1 MAVFF
6 NLVRMPSIVNNGALV
21 LGNYESR
28 EISTPPSEKRNYVSL
43 VYAAI
48 VRILLYLLWEMIR
61 IAKIPSFR
69 ITILQ
74 GNVSRRQ
81 FSQGT

>member
-21 LGNYESR
+21 LGNYESH

-48 VRILLYLLWEMIR
+48 LLYLLWEMIR
-61 IAKIPSFR
+61 IAKMPSFR
-69 ITILQ
+69 FAILQ

>member
-21 LGNYESR
+21 VGNYESH

-48 VRILLYLLWEMIR
+48 LLYLL
-61 IAKIPSFR
+61 
-69 ITILQ
+69 
-74 GNVSRRQ
+74 
-81 FSQGT
+81 

>member
-6 NLVRMPSIVNNGALV
+6 NLVRMPSTVNNGALV
-21 LGNYESR
+21 LGNYESH
-28 EISTPPSEKRNYVSL
+28 EISTPPSEKRNYVSP
-43 VYAAI
+43 VYAA
-48 VRILLYLLWEMIR
+48 ILLYLLWEMIR
-61 IAKIPSFR
+61 IAKMPSFR
-69 ITILQ
+69 FAILQ

>member
-1 MAVFF
+1 MAVFI

-21 LGNYESR
+21 LGNYESH
-28 EISTPPSEKRNYVSL
+28 EISTPPRNYVSV
-43 VYAAI
+43 VYAA
-48 VRILLYLLWEMIR
+48 ILLYLLWEMIR

-69 ITILQ
+69 IAILK

>member
-6 NLVRMPSIVNNGALV
+6 NLVRMPSIVNYGALV
-21 LGNYESR
+21 LGNYESH
-28 EISTPPSEKRNYVSL
+28 EISTPSCEKRNYVSL

-48 VRILLYLLWEMIR
+48 FLYLLFEMIR
-61 IAKIPSFR
+61 IAKMPSFR
-69 ITILQ
+69 FAILQ

-81 FSQGT
+81 FSQET

>member
-21 LGNYESR
+21 LGNYESH
-28 EISTPPSEKRNYVSL
+28 EISTRPSEKRNYVSV
-43 VYAAI
+43 VYAA
-48 VRILLYLLWEMIR
+48 ILLYLLYEMIR

-69 ITILQ
+69 IAILQ
-74 GNVSRRQ
+74 GSVSRRQ

>member
-21 LGNYESR
+21 LGNYESH
-28 EISTPPSEKRNYVSL
+28 EISTPPSEKRNYISP
-43 VYAAI
+43 VYAA
-48 VRILLYLLWEMIR
+48 ILLYLLWEMIR
-61 IAKIPSFR
+61 IAKMPSFR
-69 ITILQ
+69 FAILQ

>member
-21 LGNYESR
+21 LGNYGSH
-28 EISTPPSEKRNYVSL
+28 EISTPPTEKRNYVSL
-43 VYAAI
+43 VYAA
-48 VRILLYLLWEMIR
+48 ILLYLLWEMIR
-61 IAKIPSFR
+61 IAKIPSFCFA
-69 ITILQ
+69 ILQ